1 METLFDYKN
10 TTLFRNLDNHLR
22 NHNNVYDGISASVAE
37 PLFVRSSRI
46 SDDKT
51 ENAMIHAYIVTVV
64 HNPDGSA
71 TQGVETLTAWIDDD
85 WDVLSCERIAL
96 HFV

>member
-1 METLFDYKN
+1 METLFDFKN
-10 TTLFRNLDNHLR
+10 TTLFRNLDVHLR
-22 NHNNVYDGISASVAE
+22 NHNNVYDTISSSVTE
-37 PLFVRSSRI
+37 PVYIRSSRI
-46 SDDKT
+46 EDAT
-51 ENAMIHAYIVTVV
+51 YPNAMIHAYVVTVI